1 MVDDSRRLTALL
13 DGMAK
18 LANRWDRLATY
29 ELPSSP
35 HAADFAEVL
44 RAEVRQALADAEA
57 AP

>member
-1 MVDDSRRLTALL
+1 MADDSRCLTALL
-13 DGMAK
+13 IRMAE

-44 RAEVRQALADAEA
+44 RDEVQRALADDEA
-57 AP
+57 TP